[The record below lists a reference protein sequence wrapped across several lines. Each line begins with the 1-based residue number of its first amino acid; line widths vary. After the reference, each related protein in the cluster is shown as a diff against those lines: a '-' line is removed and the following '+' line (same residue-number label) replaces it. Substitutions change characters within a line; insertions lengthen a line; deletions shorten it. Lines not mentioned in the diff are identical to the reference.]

1 MSPAGVAPEPAA
13 PNPWSGDVV
22 VVGAGLAGLAAATA
36 LAEHGKSTVVLE
48 ARDRVGGRMVCQPVG
63 GGRGCVDL
71 GGEWIGPTQTRI
83 TDLADRLSVATFP
96 WQHHGRSILHFD
108 GRQGY
113 VGDDFKR
120 IDDTYP
126 LTDAEYDDYARV
138 AKTYEE
144 LAAEVPPEAPWSWSR
159 AGELDGETLAH
170 WLAEETS
177 TAFGNWSVAMLGRIG
192 GSGAFEPEDTSPLHF
207 AWTQRVA
214 PQAEG
219 PETTLFRGCAGQIP
233 PKLAASLPEDAIRFN
248 EPVRAIEHDA
258 DRVTVRTDANTYYAS
273 HAIVTIPP
281 PLTGAISYT
290 PPLPAKRTQLIQGCP
305 MGATIKVHAI
315 YNHPFWR
322 DEGLSGIG
330 QGNLPTVEFTADSS
344 EPEDDALGILTA
356 FIAGRR
362 AVELAKATPE
372 ERARHVLEDY
382 ATYFGDRARRP
393 LDFVEANWLAEP
405 WTTGAFTTYM
415 RPGVWTAHGEAVRAP
430 IGRIHWA
437 GSETATVW
445 PGYFEG
451 ALQSAE
457 RAVAEVLPE

>member
-1 MSPAGVAPEPAA
+1 M
-13 PNPWSGDVV
+13 V

-36 LAEHGKSTVVLE
+36 LAGEHGKSVVVLE
-48 ARDRVGGRMVCQPVG
+48 ARDRVGGRMVSQPVG

-83 TDLADRLSVATFP
+83 WDLANELGVRTFP
-96 WQHHGRSILHFD
+96 WQHDGKSLLHFD
-108 GRQGY
+108 GRHGY
-113 VGDDFKR
+113 VGEDFTR

-126 LTDAEYDDYARV
+126 LTGAEYDDYRRV
-138 AKTYEE
+138 AETYEE
-144 LAAEVPPEAPWSWSR
+144 LAAEVPPDAPWTWSK
-159 AGELDGETLAH
+159 AGELDGQTLAH
-170 WLAEETS
+170 WLAKETS
-177 TAFGNWSVAMLGRIG
+177 TAFGNWTVAMLGRIG

-219 PETTLFRGCAGQIP
+219 PETTLFHGCAGQIP
-233 PKLAASLPEDAIRFN
+233 PKLAAGLGEDAIRFD
-248 EPVRAIEHDA
+248 EPVRAIEQDSGH
-258 DRVTVRTDANTYYAS
+258 VTVRTARNTYSAS

-281 PLTGAISYT
+281 PLTGQISYT
-290 PPLPAKRTQLIQGCP
+290 PPLPAKRSQLIQGCP

-315 YNHPFWR
+315 YNRPFWR

-344 EPEDDALGILTA
+344 EPSDDALGILTA

-362 AVELAKATPE
+362 AVELARATPE
-372 ERARHVLEDY
+372 VRERYVLDDYVRYFGERARQ
-382 ATYFGDRARRP
+382 R

-415 RPGVWTAHGEAVRAP
+415 RPGVWTACGEAIRAP

-437 GSETATVW
+437 GSETATAW

-457 RAVAEVLPE
+457 RAVAEVLAD